1 MIRPLALDLFC
12 KAGGAARGIDRAG
25 FRVVGVDIEPQ
36 PNYPFEFI
44 RADALEVL
52 AACLDRGAWY
62 ARLGDAPWAGSI
74 DDFRSVQFI
83 WASPPCQRFTTLRH
97 APGAKGEEHPDLI
110 TPLRPLLQRS
120 GRLWVIENVEEAR
133 HAMIDPVMYCG
144 TSFGLGVTLDDAQGR
159 RRYELRSHRLFEANF
174 DLPKAPCQHN
184 RENATIGVYGGHVR
198 CRSKK
203 FGGRGTRDFVGY
215 DKDALA
221 ADALGLPRRSMTMDE
236 YSNAIPPAYAHRI
249 ARRAME
255 RLGL

>member
-1 MIRPLALDLFC
+1 MRPLAIDLCC
-12 KAGGAARGIDRAG
+12 KAGAAARGIERAG

-44 RADALEVL
+44 RADALEFL
-52 AACLDRGAWY
+52 AACLRW
-62 ARLGDAPWAGSI
+62 GDWAPHPYDYPFEFGS
-74 DDFRSVQFI
+74 VKFI
-83 WASPPCQRFTTLRH
+83 WASPPCQRFTALRH

-159 RRYELRSHRLFEANF
+159 RRYELRRHRLFEANF